1 MIDYNG
7 MYKDFFD
14 IDQKY
19 FPCVDD
25 SAINSGDL
33 DWTDTFPHKA
43 FVDLL
48 KGAERM
54 LSGTTRRAL
63 WIHGAYGTGKSKC
76 AYALKKILDVT
87 ADELKSYWDTFDN
100 LRNNPELLMRLLGH
114 KERGVLTCYRYAS
127 GGITTPRDLF
137 FAIQEELQ
145 KALVASNFHLG
156 TNGLKDSVIAW
167 LSDAS
172 NKLYFDAI
180 LKEEKWHNVFSQTST
195 DEVLAALNSG
205 KSVKDLMDN
214 IFSVAEEK
222 RIAPMTLDA
231 DRLKAWIKE
240 VIAANNNLKIV
251 FIWDEFSGFFKQNKN
266 SLDEFQKI
274 VALCEEAPFYM
285 VVVTHQT
292 DSLMNEDDQSWQVV
306 KQRFD
311 FSQITLPPNIAF
323 DLIWNAFKVK
333 KPAEDTWNQLAGAL
347 NDSLSDSRREVMKAA
362 NITNPKVIRDIMPI
376 HPLAALV
383 LKNIATSFQSNQRSM
398 FDFIKTRDTEDVH
411 AFQWFIENTGPMS
424 DHPLLTIDLLWDFFY
439 EKGKDNLTSDIRMIL
454 DTFNQQKG
462 LRADEQR
469 VLKTILIMQAI
480 DKRVGG
486 EIDVIK
492 PTEQNIAYAFE
503 GISDISGTK
512 CINIARAL
520 KNNGVLVLN
529 PIGNNKFTYG
539 AAVLAGDQAEID
551 KYKKDIIKVST
562 NKLVDDGKLAT
573 VLSLSPAL
581 RLRFAEDAD
590 GALIPVTYADF
601 TRTMNG
607 LKTRTSAWHFN
618 AVIAF
623 AKDKDEAE
631 AFRKVI
637 KDAAIKDDY
646 RDIVIID
653 ALSTPL
659 DSTDFENYVEYSAMA
674 SYHNGR
680 NKQSA
685 EEYSNKAKQVLALTW
700 KNRIYNGQFVVYY
713 EGNRAGEIVSN
724 ASGVAAILQKVVVSK
739 YPYVFDFTRGITENQ
754 LKLTQAKPAAKCVF
768 DGKTTG
774 VMVNAERFVL
784 SQVWTENDYWN
795 KSALSALPIS
805 IIKKEV
811 ESLIQS
817 NFGESGSGK
826 IGVAE
831 IYECLINQFG
841 FAPCNLTAFLFAFLV
856 KEYST
861 DPYRYL
867 DANGSGGSIS
877 HDKLAE
883 MIKNCMDPKKPIN
896 SWVVRMTPEEMAF
909 YELTRT
915 AWHIDSKVISTA
927 DQASILIKNKIQQL
941 KLPVWSLEYVDDYG
955 VYDVLKKYIHLV
967 QSEGPDAHRIATE
980 IGKIAINK
988 YALAENLEKLLT
1000 PDNCQKGMK
1009 AFLAVYDDRKV
1020 LKLAEEIG
1028 ATGTLISDI
1037 SNLFSVEY
1045 SSLWKEDT
1053 GKEQIDNLYVE
1064 YLFVKI
1070 SNSILNITTH
1080 SKFEAFDAWAEKL
1093 KFSICS
1099 CDGLISVNPEMTNV
1113 WEFLLKIYQRSD
1125 ILPLNMRAY
1134 TEDLKNKASEVR
1146 YYFDNE
1152 VSIFFDMYKPY
1163 LGEISQEEI
1172 RDIKPALVGIFRES
1186 KTRANEKVKNA
1197 VEEYLKNQTKAKL
1210 FNLWKDQTGT
1220 KSPLDWSHIHRTP
1233 ILRVVKKEDY
1243 DVAKKTFETLNRGN
1257 GTEIEINKA
1266 LEWLSGT
1273 DLFTYLSNEDKIN
1286 KAFASLLGK
1295 YKAILTNYD
1304 KVRDELEKLP
1314 VYTYD
1319 WDSHPAIWGRV
1330 KELALAEY
1338 NAGGSDRA
1346 VSKIEGM
1353 SPDDLKKYL
1362 IDLVKE
1368 RVDLGLEILNGGK

>member
-19 FPCVDD
+19 FPCIDD
-25 SAINSGDL
+25 SAINSGEV

-43 FVDLL
+43 FIDLL

-76 AYALKKILDVT
+76 AYALKKILDVP

-114 KERGVLTCYRYAS
+114 KERGILTCYRYAS

-145 KALVASNFHLG
+145 KALVASNCHLG

-172 NKLYFDAI
+172 NKLYFNAI

-214 IFSVAEEK
+214 IFAVAEEK

-323 DLIWNAFKVK
+323 DLIGNAFKVK
-333 KPAEDTWNQLAGAL
+333 KPAEDAWNQLAGAL

-637 KDAAIKDDY
+637 KDAATKEDY
-646 RDIVIID
+646 SDIVIID

-659 DSTDFENYVEYSAMA
+659 DSTDFDNYVEYSAMA
-674 SYHNGR
+674 SYYNGR

-685 EEYSNKAKQVLALTW
+685 EENSNKAKQVLALTW
-700 KNRIYNGQFVVYY
+700 KNRIYNGQFIVYY
-713 EGNRAGEIVSN
+713 DGNRAGEIVST

-784 SQVWTENDYWN
+784 SQVWMEADYWN
-795 KSALSALPIS
+795 NSALSALPIS

-811 ESLIQS
+811 EALIQS

-980 IGKIAINK
+980 IGKIAMNK
-988 YALAENLEKLLT
+988 PALAENLEKLLT
-1000 PDNCQKGMK
+1000 PENCQKGMK
-1009 AFLAVYDDRKV
+1009 AFLAVYDDSKV

-1053 GKEQIDNLYVE
+1053 GKEQIDNLYVD

-1070 SNSILNITTH
+1070 SNSILNISTH

-1099 CDGLISVNPEMTNV
+1099 CDGLISVNPEMTSV

-1152 VSIFFDMYKPY
+1152 VAIFFDMYKPY

-1172 RDIKPALVGIFRES
+1172 KDIKPALVGIFRES

-1220 KSPLDWSHIHRTP
+1220 KSPLHWSHIHRTP

-1314 VYTYD
+1314 VDTYE
-1319 WDSHPAIWGRV
+1319 WDSHPAIWSRV